1 MAMLALCFGR
11 RVQAKAL
18 FQLLQSANWSR
29 TILACAALAAIRG
42 AAKCRRSFTRKTV
55 SWNIVRV
62 SVSAKNCLGLPVSM
76 MAKAAYRR
84 RPIRVQEL

>member
-1 MAMLALCFGR
+1 
-11 RVQAKAL
+11 
-18 FQLLQSANWSR
+18 
-29 TILACAALAAIRG
+29 
-42 AAKCRRSFTRKTV
+42 
-55 SWNIVRV
+55 VRV